1 MSGSGRIATSFS
13 DAMAHL
19 MSPST
24 NKEAMTSVGSA
35 SPFITELAT
44 ALLVPT

>member
-1 MSGSGRIATSFS
+1 MSGSGRIAASFG
-13 DAMAHL
+13 DAMAHF

-35 SPFITELAT
+35 SPFITAPAT
-44 ALLVPT
+44 VLLVPT